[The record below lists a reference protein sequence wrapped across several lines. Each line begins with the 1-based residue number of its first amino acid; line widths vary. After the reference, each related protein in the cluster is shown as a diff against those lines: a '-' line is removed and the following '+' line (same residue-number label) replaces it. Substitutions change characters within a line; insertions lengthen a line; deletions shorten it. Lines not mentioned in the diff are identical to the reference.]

1 MAKKDGGIIV
11 AASNR
16 KAFHNYHI
24 LDTYEAGLELLGSEV
39 KSVRQKEVS
48 LEGAFV
54 RVDGEQAFVYNMH
67 INPYKYNTVTLV
79 EPLRTRRLLL
89 HKKEID
95 KMKGHAQL
103 KGNTLIPFEVY
114 FKNGWAKVKVGMC
127 RGKQEYDKR
136 EDIKKRD
143 LNREMEK
150 SFKNKIRF

>member
-1 MAKKDGGIIV
+1 MAKKDGGLII

-16 KAFHNYHI
+16 KAFHNYHV
-24 LDTYEAGLELLGSEV
+24 LDSYEAGLELLGSEV

-54 RVDGEQAFVYNMH
+54 RVDGEQAFVCNMH

-79 EPLRTRRLLL
+79 EPLRARRLLL

-103 KGNTLIPFEVY
+103 KGNTLIPLEVY
-114 FKNGWAKVKVGMC
+114 FKNGWAKIKVGMC
-127 RGKQEYDKR
+127 KGKQAYDKR

-143 LNREMEK
+143 LNREMEQN
-150 SFKNKIRF
+150 FKNKIRF

>member
-1 MAKKDGGIIV
+1 MAKKDEGVII

-39 KSVRQKEVS
+39 KSVRQKELS

-54 RVDGEQAFVYNMH
+54 RVEGGQAFVYNMH
-67 INPYKYNTVTLV
+67 INPYKYNTVTSV
-79 EPLRTRRLLL
+79 EPLRPRRLLM
-89 HKKEID
+89 HKKEIN
-95 KMKGHAQL
+95 KMQGHAQL
-103 KGNTLIPFEVY
+103 KGNTLIPLEVY
-114 FKNGWAKVKVGMC
+114 FKNGWAKVKVGMGK
-127 RGKQEYDKR
+127 GKQAYDKR

-150 SFKNKIRF
+150 DFKNKIRF